1 VGSGSLLGVRALITG
16 APGFVGRHLV
26 PRLRDE
32 GYEVEAT
39 DRELDVTDV
48 SALSARMAAVRP
60 EVIVHLAAQSSV
72 PSSWKSPELTYR
84 INYLGSR
91 SILEAT
97 AMAAP
102 EARLLV
108 IGSSDEYGSAE
119 PGASHFTEASPLRPQ
134 SPYARTKT
142 AADLLAAR
150 YADRG
155 LDVVRVRPFNHTGP
169 GQAPDFVLAS
179 FAKQVAEIEGHL
191 REPVLRVGNL
201 GSVRDFLD
209 IGDVID
215 AYLSLLHRGVPADVY
230 NVASGVGTPVG
241 EHLHTLLDLAGL
253 HPSIEVDPERMRP
266 ADFSV
271 GDATRLRRATG
282 WKPQA
287 PIAGTLE
294 RTLDYWREQIRA
306 IQSSPKASRP

>member
-1 VGSGSLLGVRALITG
+1 MGSGSLLGVRALVTG
-16 APGFVGRHLV
+16 ASGFVGRHLV

-32 GYEVEAT
+32 GYDVEAT
-39 DRELDVTDV
+39 DRDLDVTDL
-48 SALSARMAAVRP
+48 SALGARMAALRP
-60 EVIVHLAAQSSV
+60 DVIVHLAAQSSV
-72 PSSWKSPELTYR
+72 SSSWKSPEVTYR

-97 AMAAP
+97 ATAAP

-108 IGSSDEYGSAE
+108 IGSADAYGSAE
-119 PGASHFTEASPLRPQ
+119 PGSSPFTEASPLRPR
-134 SPYARTKT
+134 SPYARTKA

-150 YADRG
+150 YAERG
-155 LDVVRVRPFNHTGP
+155 LDVVRVRPFNHAGP

-179 FAKQVAEIEGHL
+179 FAKQVAEIEGQL

-201 GSVRDFLD
+201 NSIRDFLD

-215 AYLSLLHRGVPADVY
+215 AYVSLLHRRVPADVY

-241 EHLHTLLDLAGL
+241 EYLHTLLALAGL
-253 HPSIEVDPERMRP
+253 HPSIEIDPERLRP
-266 ADFSV
+266 ADVSV

-282 WKPQA
+282 WRPRA
-287 PIAGTLE
+287 AIARTLE
-294 RTLDYWREQIRA
+294 RTLDYWREQVRA
-306 IQSSPKASRP
+306 SSPEASRP